1 MTRYIVIHRLLSSQK
16 VDIWSLGVLLMRLLP
31 LAPGASLPR

>member
-1 MTRYIVIHRLLSSQK
+1 MTRHIVIHWLFSSQK